1 MSYVIV
7 SGLLQ
12 TVESKVNNLLSIGFN
27 LHGSMSCVINQSNSI
42 IYTQPMS
49 HLQFNMVKS
58 LTLKFNSTGSVSTV
72 DVVVV
77 HNSQKLRDL
86 LQNFKGDHSRW
97 IHCKHLNDMSVDM
110 FVLDEQEAF
119 NDRNIEQGFNY
130 AYRTKFDGGRRSKTS
145 RRRL

>member
-27 LHGSMSCVINQSNSI
+27 LHGSMSCVITPSNSI

-49 HLQFNMVKS
+49 HVQFNMVKT
-58 LTLKFNSTGSVSTV
+58 LTLKFNSSGSVITV

-77 HNSQKLRDL
+77 HDSRKLRDL
-86 LQNFKGDHSRW
+86 LQNYKGDHSRW
-97 IHCKHLNDMSVDM
+97 IHCKNLNDMSVDM
-110 FVLDEQEAF
+110 FVLDEQDAF
-119 NDRNIEQGFNY
+119 NDLNIEK
-130 AYRTKFDGGRRSKTS
+130 AFDWKIPEKRGGRRSK
-145 RRRL
+145 RRL